1 MIKEQ
6 FKEKVKDVFSSV
18 AMFLWMLI
26 PVTPVFA
33 VAAFMFL
40 EFTSVWF
47 WVSCIVPLILIIIT
61 RPHLG
66 SCSQWENVYWQSI
79 LLSIVTFILR
89 IVGFFPM

>member
-1 MIKEQ
+1 MTKEQ
-6 FKEKVKDVFSSV
+6 FKEKVKDIFGSI

-26 PVTPVFA
+26 PATPILA
-33 VAAFMFL
+33 VAAFMFI
-40 EFTSVWF
+40 EITSVWF
-47 WVSCIVPLILIIIT
+47 WVSCIIPLILIIAT

-79 LLSIVTFILR
+79 LLSIITLILR